1 MIRMKLMDETDN
13 ICVPAGTLLFW
24 EIGQSKVGGGGEIC
38 PGMYVCILIGCGKD
52 NIREKGVTVTLVP
65 IVALEDRENSDL

>member
-24 EIGQSKVGGGGEIC
+24 EISQSKVGMDDMEERHVLVHT
-38 PGMYVCILIGCGKD
+38 YKDLLVVGK
-52 NIREKGVTVTLVP
+52 
-65 IVALEDRENSDL
+65 

>member
-38 PGMYVCILIGCGKD
+38 PGMYV
-52 NIREKGVTVTLVP
+52 
-65 IVALEDRENSDL
+65 

>member
-1 MIRMKLMDETDN
+1 MIRMKLMDENDN

-38 PGMYVCILIGCGKD
+38 PGMYV
-52 NIREKGVTVTLVP
+52 
-65 IVALEDRENSDL
+65 